1 MSAGVSKFIEATSA
15 RSFDPSAEAGTYW
28 AKVCAAASAAEP
40 YRDEPPLEIEVD
52 APWALEGGNGQRVT
66 LALALLGLF
75 HRDPDALA
83 RLAEQAKAIR
93 RDGSPLDHAF
103 VCSVLGGI
111 LDPLQPAPTKADLLE
126 EIDRVAPNILPN
138 SKKGRWI
145 WLRKHALDWLPQ
157 RRPRLR
163 VGFPKK
169 AERRKP

>member
-1 MSAGVSKFIEATSA
+1 MNAGVSKFIEATSA
-15 RSFDPSAEAGTYW
+15 RSFDSSAEAGTYW

-40 YRDEPPLEIEVD
+40 YREEPPLEIEVD
-52 APWALEGGNGQRVT
+52 ALWAIEKGNGPRMK

-83 RLAEQAKAIR
+83 RLAEQAKATR
-93 RDGSPLDHAF
+93 RDGSPLDYAF
-103 VCSVLGGI
+103 VCAVLGGV
-111 LDPLQPAPTKADLLE
+111 LDSQNSELTKADLLE
-126 EIDRVAPNILPN
+126 KIDRVAPSILPH
-138 SKKGRWI
+138 SKKGRWT
-145 WLRKHALDWLPQ
+145 WMKKHALDWLPQ